1 MTSGP
6 AGARP
11 EDSPVEPGRAD
22 SPGEPGAVPR
32 RPGPVAAVLI
42 LLVRGYRRFLSPLLG
57 QQCRFQPT
65 CSAYGLQSLQ
75 EHGALRGSWL
85 TVRRIARCHPF
96 NPGGYDP
103 VPPRRDRASA
113 AVADSDEPSVGGA
126 TERPAPGT
134 GEPASNGDAASAGTG
149 HAGPDETGPR
159 VKAAEPPKTSG
170 REQSGPAPAE
180 PKELPGA

>member
-6 AGARP
+6 AGAQP
-11 EDSPVEPGRAD
+11 AGSPVGPDRADPSVEPGA
-22 SPGEPGAVPR
+22 PP

-57 QQCRFQPT
+57 QQCRFRPT
-65 CSAYGLQSLQ
+65 CSTYGLKALQ

-96 NPGGYDP
+96 NPGGWDP

-113 AVADSDEPSVGGA
+113 ADSDGPSTGGPAEPPA
-126 TERPAPGT
+126 TGSR
-134 GEPASNGDAASAGTG
+134 DQ
-149 HAGPDETGPR
+149 
-159 VKAAEPPKTSG
+159 AAEPPKTSG